1 MEEVRSETLI
11 KHRES
16 EGAGHAMEKDEI
28 EELADKKA
36 EQEKRKKQLLRTA
49 EFIVYS
55 FNAILKKHQNYL
67 IHNWN
72 PDNLE
77 QNKEFMDGIE
87 KSLEFY
93 VDFHSKYW
101 KY

>member
-1 MEEVRSETLI
+1 
-11 KHRES
+11 
-16 EGAGHAMEKDEI
+16 MEKDEI